1 MPPRTVASCA
11 PVPTAGHF
19 QPTPLQETLQH
30 TQAGLAQSLVGSL
43 LFSPGSWCA
52 QDFVPSKSLCFP
64 QSCGSSGIKSTVFQ
78 SRIPWG
84 VPLPDPLV
92 GKSDVGPRTFT
103 TV

>member
-11 PVPTAGHF
+11 PVPAAGHF

-64 QSCGSSGIKSTVFQ
+64 QSCGSSGIKPTVFKSQ
-78 SRIPWG
+78 IPWG

-92 GKSDVGPRTFT
+92 AKSDVGPRTFT